1 MAKKDKLIVAV
12 SGGVDSVVL
21 LDMLARAGENNLIV
35 AHIDHGIRPE
45 SAEDARFVRGL
56 AQKYSCQFEIIG
68 LGLGSTASED
78 LARQKRY
85 AFLLQQ
91 SQKYN
96 AKIVTAHH
104 RDDMIGSIVINL
116 HRGTGWRGLAVMN
129 RAGIV
134 RPLLSKTKAAIYNYA
149 LKNRLEWV
157 EDKTNSSPKYLRNR
171 LRASTINLP
180 KTNIKKL
187 TDLRDEQVK
196 IAAGINSE
204 AMQLAAIFGNNRYPF
219 AMINSRA
226 AKEILRVRFPHLEP
240 AALERA
246 LLAIKTAR
254 PGTQHEMSKN
264 MTLTFTRTS
273 FVAQDPHQ

>member
-21 LDMLARAGENNLIV
+21 LDMLVRAGEHNLIV

-68 LGLGSTASED
+68 LGLGSIASED

-85 AFLLQQ
+85 QFLFQL
-91 SQKYN
+91 SKKHD
-96 AKIVTAHH
+96 AKIATGHH
-104 RDDMIGSIVINL
+104 CDDVIGSVAINL

-149 LKNRLEWV
+149 LKNRLEWA

>member
-21 LDMLARAGENNLIV
+21 LDMLVQAGEYDLIV

-56 AQKYSCQFEIIG
+56 AHKYSCQFETTE
-68 LGLGSTASED
+68 LDLGSTASED

-85 AFLLQQ
+85 QFLFQL
-91 SQKYN
+91 SKKHN
-96 AKIVTAHH
+96 AKIATGHH
-104 RDDMIGSIVINL
+104 CDDVIGSVAINL

-134 RPLLSKTKAAIYNYA
+134 RPLLSKTKAAIYDHA

-171 LRASTINLP
+171 LRVSTINLP

-187 TDLRDEQVK
+187 TNLRDEQVK

-204 AMQLAAIFGNNRYPF
+204 AMQLAVIFGNNRYPF
-219 AMINSRA
+219 AMINPRA
-226 AKEILRVRFPHLEP
+226 AKEILRVRFPNLEP

-264 MTLTFTRTS
+264 TTLIFTRTT